1 MRGEDSGPLIHKR
14 MMAGISAAGILA
26 LGIITGDAHEVA
38 ATTTLPITRDAGFL
52 AGSYAL
58 TVDVPANRIFAGDT
72 RSGSVRILTAST
84 GGVVRTVALGT
95 APQALAVDPATRRVF
110 VVTRADRPDTQGS
123 VTMLDEGSGKVLRTV
138 TVGVDP
144 RAVAVDVTTGRVFV
158 TNLHGVSVVDA
169 STGALLRTI
178 PTSADELSVAP
189 VAIDKQ
195 TGQVFAASSATNAS
209 GQAAPGASI
218 ISVLDAATGTLRRR
232 IPITNGPIAVSVDER
247 TRRAFTSNLDGSVS
261 ILDVQTDR
269 LVRTIPLAPLAVAPA
284 VAVDSQS
291 GRAFVAGYDYTTYH
305 GHISTLNVR
314 SGNLL
319 KTVAVGNTAN
329 AVAVAERVNHVFA
342 LSESGVSMLDAR
354 SGNLLRT
361 TPIRPSPD
369 AVVVDARSGRVF
381 VSDSEGRVHIF
392 DARSG
397 NLLRTSVSNRTT

>member
-1 MRGEDSGPLIHKR
+1 MIHKR
-14 MMAGISAAGILA
+14 MVTGIAAVGILV
-26 LGIITGDAHEVA
+26 LGIIGDAHEVA
-38 ATTTLPITRDAGFL
+38 ATTTLPITRVAGFL

-58 TVDVPANRIFAGDT
+58 TVDVPANRIFISDT
-72 RSGSVRILTAST
+72 RPDSVHILNAST
-84 GGVVRTVALGT
+84 GGVLRTVTVGAKLQG
-95 APQALAVDPATRRVF
+95 LAVDPGTRHVF
-110 VVTRADRPDTQGS
+110 AATRADRPDTQGS
-123 VTMLDEGSGKVLRTV
+123 VTMLDEVSGKVLRTV

-158 TNLHGVSVVDA
+158 TNQHSVSVVDA
-169 STGALLRTI
+169 PTGTLLRTI
-178 PTSADELSVAP
+178 PTSADGLSVAP

-209 GQAAPGASI
+209 GQAVPGANI
-218 ISVLDAATGTLRRR
+218 ISVLDAATGALRRR
-232 IPITNGPIAVSVDER
+232 IPVTNGPIAVSVDER

-291 GRAFVAGYDYTTYH
+291 GHAFVAGYDYITYH
-305 GHISTLNVR
+305 GHISVLDVR
-314 SGNLL
+314 RGNLL

-329 AVAVAERVNHVFA
+329 AVAVTGRADHVFA

-354 SGNLLRT
+354 SGNLMRT

-369 AVVVDARSGRVF
+369 AVVVDARSGEVF
-381 VSDSEGRVHIF
+381 VADSEGHVHIF
-392 DARSG
+392 DVRSG
-397 NLLRTSVSNRTT
+397 NLLHTSISTRAR